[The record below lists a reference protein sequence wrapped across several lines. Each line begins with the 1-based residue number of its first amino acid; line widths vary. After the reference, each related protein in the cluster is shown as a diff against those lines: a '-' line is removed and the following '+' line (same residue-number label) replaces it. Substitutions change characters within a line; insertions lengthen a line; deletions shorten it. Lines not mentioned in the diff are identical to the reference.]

1 MSPLTL
7 TYNVGNAESNGV
19 EFDFIAMLA
28 PNWTLSGAASFLDS
42 TLTSDYR
49 QRETSPEPDAAAG
62 TKLPRVPEMKWNLST
77 RYSFD
82 NDYFVQG
89 TYMFTGKSYNTL
101 FDGGTIS
108 TQRRTQP
115 SYSVLNASVGMEREE
130 WSAQFYVNNL
140 TDERGTVW
148 INAVTW
154 DQRVTVNQ
162 PRTMGIS
169 FTRNF

>member
-1 MSPLTL
+1 
-7 TYNVGNAESNGV
+7 
-19 EFDFIAMLA
+19 
-28 PNWTLSGAASFLDS
+28 
-42 TLTSDYR
+42 
-49 QRETSPEPDAAAG
+49 
-62 TKLPRVPEMKWNLST
+62 MKWNLST
-77 RYSFD
+77 RYSFE

-115 SYSVLNASVGMEREE
+115 SYAVANASIGIEKED
-130 WSAQFYVNNL
+130 WSAQLYVNNL

-154 DQRVTVNQ
+154 DQRVTINQ
-162 PRTMGIS
+162 PRTIGLS
-169 FTRNF
+169 FTTSF